1 MNTRLT
7 KYRFGF
13 VAMLTLIWALAAD
26 AQDAH
31 FSQQM
36 AAPLWINPAMSGAD
50 GYMRGAVSYRS
61 QWNAVADPFTTMSG
75 SFDIALNQQPDPR
88 KPKKGKPGLGV
99 SFMTDRAGDPMTRN
113 TNVMLSGAYHV
124 YLNKN
129 SNLGAGLYVG
139 YQTQSLD
146 AKSGKWGSQYNG
158 MQYDPN
164 LPHGENLQGIQQ
176 TSLDV
181 GGGLV
186 YVYRQKANPRHFI
199 KRRKLIIGAA
209 GYHVGRLILSEENL
223 FTDNDDIRFSGF
235 VNAVFG
241 VGKSG
246 SALEPAAYFHWQG
259 SSQMIMAGIAYRYVL
274 SSGASVLRNTN
285 AMSIALG
292 GYYRVGDAVVAR
304 LSFAWDALD
313 IGVSY
318 DVNTSGLSRYS
329 SGQGAVEVMLRY
341 RVRSFSRRR

>member
-1 MNTRLT
+1 MKTEWT
-7 KYRFGF
+7 KYCLVF
-13 VAMLTLIWALAAD
+13 VAMMIFAHTAC

-50 GYMRGAVSYRS
+50 GYMRGALSYRT
-61 QWNAVADPFTTMSG
+61 QWNAVSDPFTTMSG

-88 KPKKGKPGLGV
+88 KPKKGKPGLGI
-99 SFMTDRAGDPMTRN
+99 SFITDRAGSPMTRN
-113 TNVMLSGAYHV
+113 TNVMLTGAYHV
-124 YLNKN
+124 YLNKK
-129 SNLGAGLYVG
+129 SNLGAGLYAG

-186 YVYRQKANPRHFI
+186 YVYRQKANTRHFI
-199 KRRKLIIGAA
+199 KRRELIIGVA
-209 GYHVGRLILSEENL
+209 GYHVGRLTLSEENL

-235 VNAVFG
+235 VNAAFG

-246 SALEPAAYFHWQG
+246 SALEPAAFFHWQG
-259 SSQMIMAGIAYRYVL
+259 PSQMIMAGAAYRYVL
-274 SSGASVLRNTN
+274 NSGASVLQNTN

-292 GYYRVGDAVVAR
+292 GYYRVGDAFVAR
-304 LSFAWDALD
+304 LSFAWEALD
-313 IGVSY
+313 IGISY

-329 SGQGAVEVMLRY
+329 SGQGAVEVTLRY
-341 RVRSFSRRR
+341 HVRSFSRRR